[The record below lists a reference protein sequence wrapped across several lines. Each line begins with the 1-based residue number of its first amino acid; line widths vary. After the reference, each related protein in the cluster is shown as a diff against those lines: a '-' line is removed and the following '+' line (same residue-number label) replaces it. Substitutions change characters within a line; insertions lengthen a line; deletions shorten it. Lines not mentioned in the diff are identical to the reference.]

1 MMSDINLQLSNMRRT
16 LGQVNG
22 KGKQALQ
29 MFVKGAMGPK
39 FAKGL
44 LGSLLIKLETILKKN
59 IILLS
64 EVETASRLS
73 FELKTLLH

>member
-1 MMSDINLQLSNMRRT
+1 MRRT

>member
-1 MMSDINLQLSNMRRT
+1 MRRT

-29 MFVKGAMGPK
+29 MFVKGYLLISSRLKAMGPK